1 MNIQA
6 IMKENLTRMAELS
19 TNSTSRV
26 SSLKGLARKR

>member
-6 IMKENLTRMAELS
+6 IMEENLIRVAELS
-19 TNSTSRV
+19 TNNKPRV

>member
-6 IMKENLTRMAELS
+6 IMEENFTRVVELS
-19 TNSTSRV
+19 TNNKSRV